1 MPWTE
6 AQVDGLIEQVRRD
19 FALYIVTENF
29 DAKLL
34 DHGVTVKQA
43 EAAIGKHSFIGR
55 YYSDSPT
62 IGFWDQRRHIF
73 VAWKS
78 EYQTRVKTCFI
89 VRDGLAYF
97 RRQDEFELIWSPK

>member
-1 MPWTE
+1 MSWTE
-6 AQVDGLIEQVRRD
+6 PQIDELIEQVRKD

-34 DHGVTVKQA
+34 EHGVTLKQA
-43 EAAIGKHSFIGR
+43 EATIGKHSLIGR

-62 IGFWDQRRHIF
+62 IGFWDRRRHIF

-78 EYQTRVKTCFI
+78 EFKTRVKSCFI